1 MPQGNTQVQT
11 AQTTTTQTTQEIIRE
26 QFGIEAL
33 DNALEGGAPR
43 GTWIVVTGEPGVGKS
58 ILAMHFAWSG
68 LANGEP
74 VIYVTTESS
83 FRDVVR
89 QGGQFNMRFMD
100 YKPVNL
106 VDALTGRV
114 KVKPGEVNLVVI
126 DLFGLYRQYRE
137 MLKASEEEGEGKG
150 GRRPSRA
157 LSVEVL
163 EASVAKAYELL
174 GFEEGRPSEP
184 SRLIIDS
191 MTAFWADKP
200 AMARAFSYRLRQAL
214 YRQNITALLTSQYA
228 PTTEMSFGFGLEH
241 IADGIIHMWMDNVTE
256 VKEVRR
262 WLIIKKMRMTNHAK
276 RAFKVDVQPGKGIVL
291 GYPEEKAEGK

>member
-1 MPQGNTQVQT
+1 VLVRVFWPCTS
-11 AQTTTTQTTQEIIRE
+11 
-26 QFGIEAL
+26 
-33 DNALEGGAPR
+33 
-43 GTWIVVTGEPGVGKS
+43 PGVDW
-58 ILAMHFAWSG
+58 L
-68 LANGEP
+68 NGEP

-89 QGGQFNMRFMD
+89 QGGQFNMRFTD

-256 VKEVRR
+256 AKEVRR

-276 RAFKVDVQPGKGIVL
+276 KAYRVDIQPGKGIEL
-291 GYPEEKAEGK
+291 EEYEGE

>member
-1 MPQGNTQVQT
+1 MAQVPQANAQNQSQTQGSQNGIV
-11 AQTTTTQTTQEIIRE
+11 RE
-26 QFGIEAL
+26 PFGIEAL
-33 DNALEGGAPR
+33 DNALEGGVPR
-43 GTWIVVTGEPGVGKS
+43 GTWVVVTGEPGVGKS

-68 LANGEP
+68 LASGEP

-137 MLKASEEEGEGKG
+137 MLKASEDMPRK
-150 GRRPSRA
+150 PSRA
-157 LSVEVL
+157 LSIEVL

-262 WLIIKKMRMTNHAK
+262 WLIIKKMRMTNHSKKAY
-276 RAFKVDVQPGKGIVL
+276 KVEIQPGKGL
-291 GYPEEKAEGK
+291 ELEEYMGNI

>member
-1 MPQGNTQVQT
+1 MPQAQANT
-11 AQTTTTQTTQEIIRE
+11 AQTTQNEIVRE
-26 QFGIEAL
+26 TIGIDVL
-33 DNALEGGAPR
+33 DNALEGGVPR
-43 GTWIVVTGEPGVGKS
+43 GTWTVVTGEPGVGKS

-137 MLKASEEEGEGKG
+137 KLKASEGEEGEGKG

-157 LSVEVL
+157 LSIEVL

-256 VKEVRR
+256 AKEVRR
-262 WLIIKKMRMTNHAK
+262 WLIIKKMRMTNHSKKAY
-276 RAFKVDVQPGKGIVL
+276 KVDIQPGKGITL
-291 GYPEEKAEGK
+291 AEA

>member
-1 MPQGNTQVQT
+1 MDKERK
-11 AQTTTTQTTQEIIRE
+11 TTDKETETKRSEVSRE
-26 QFGIEAL
+26 VKIEREPFGVEAL
-33 DNALEGGAPR
+33 DSALEGGVPR
-43 GTWIVVTGEPGVGKS
+43 GTWVVVTGEPGVGKS

-89 QGGQFNMRFMD
+89 QGGQFNMRFTD

-262 WLIIKKMRMTNHAK
+262 WLIIKKMRMTNHSKKAY
-276 RAFKVDVQPGKGIVL
+276 RVDIQPGKGIEL
-291 GYPEEKAEGK
+291 EEYEGE

>member
-1 MPQGNTQVQT
+1 M
-11 AQTTTTQTTQEIIRE
+11 AQNATQTTQTITRE
-26 QFGIEAL
+26 PFGIEAL
-33 DNALEGGAPR
+33 DTALEGGAPR
-43 GTWIVVTGEPGVGKS
+43 GTWVLATGEPGVGKS
-58 ILAMHFAWSG
+58 ILAMHFAWAG
-68 LANGEP
+68 LQGGEP

-100 YKPVNL
+100 YRPVNL
-106 VDALTGRV
+106 VDALSGRV
-114 KVKPGEVNLVVI
+114 SVKPGEVSLVVI

-137 MLKASEEEGEGKG
+137 MLKASEDMPRK
-150 GRRPSRA
+150 PSRA
-157 LSVEVL
+157 LSIEVL
-163 EASVAKAYELL
+163 EAGVAKAYELL

-184 SRLIIDS
+184 SRLIVDS

-256 VKEVRR
+256 AKEVRR
-262 WLIIKKMRMTNHAK
+262 WLIIKKMRMTNHSKKAY
-276 RAFKVDVQPGKGIVL
+276 KVEIQPGKGIEL
-291 GYPEEKAEGK
+291 EEYMGNI

>member
-1 MPQGNTQVQT
+1 MTVHSMVVPQG
-11 AQTTTTQTTQEIIRE
+11 A
-26 QFGIEAL
+26 
-33 DNALEGGAPR
+33 
-43 GTWIVVTGEPGVGKS
+43 
-58 ILAMHFAWSG
+58 
-68 LANGEP
+68 
-74 VIYVTTESS
+74 
-83 FRDVVR
+83 
-89 QGGQFNMRFMD
+89 MRFMD
-100 YKPVNL
+100 YRPVNL
-106 VDALTGRV
+106 VDALAGRIG
-114 KVKPGEVNLVVI
+114 VKPGEVSLVVI
-126 DLFGLYRQYRE
+126 DLFGLYRQFRE
-137 MLKASEEEGEGKG
+137 MLKASEEEGRK
-150 GRRPSRA
+150 PSRA
-157 LSVEVL
+157 LSIEVL

-228 PTTEMSFGFGLEH
+228 PTTEASFGFGLEH

-276 RAFKVDVQPGKGIVL
+276 RAFKVDIQPGKGIVL
-291 GYPEEKAEGK
+291 SEA

>member
-1 MPQGNTQVQT
+1 MDKERK
-11 AQTTTTQTTQEIIRE
+11 TTDKETETKRSEVSRE
-26 QFGIEAL
+26 VKIEREAFGVDVL
-33 DNALEGGAPR
+33 DSALEGGVPR
-43 GTWIVVTGEPGVGKS
+43 GTWVVVTGEPGVGKS

-89 QGGQFNMRFMD
+89 QGGQFNMRFTD

-256 VKEVRR
+256 AKEVRR

-276 RAFKVDVQPGKGIVL
+276 KAYRVDIQPGKGIEL
-291 GYPEEKAEGK
+291 EEYEGE

>member
-1 MPQGNTQVQT
+1 MAQVQAN
-11 AQTTTTQTTQEIIRE
+11 AQNQSQTQGIQGQGVVRE
-26 QFGIEAL
+26 AFGVDVL
-33 DNALEGGAPR
+33 DSALEGGVPR
-43 GTWIVVTGEPGVGKS
+43 GTWVVVTGEPGVGKS

-68 LANGEP
+68 LASGEP

-89 QGGQFNMRFMD
+89 QGGQFNMRFTD

-106 VDALTGRV
+106 VNALTGRV

-137 MLKASEEEGEGKG
+137 MLKASEEEGSKK
-150 GRRPSRA
+150 PSRA
-157 LSVEVL
+157 LSIEVL

-200 AMARAFSYRLRQAL
+200 AMARAYSYRLRQAL

-256 VKEVRR
+256 AKEVRR
-262 WLIIKKMRMTNHAK
+262 WLIIKKMRMTNHSKKAY
-276 RAFKVDVQPGKGIVL
+276 RVDIQPGKGIEL
-291 GYPEEKAEGK
+291 EEYEGE

>member
-1 MPQGNTQVQT
+1 M
-11 AQTTTTQTTQEIIRE
+11 AQSTTQTTQTITRE
-26 QFGIEAL
+26 PFGITLLDGAL
-33 DNALEGGAPR
+33 DGGAPR
-43 GTWIVVTGEPGVGKS
+43 GTWVVATGEPGVGKS
-58 ILAMHFAWSG
+58 ILAMHFAWAG
-68 LANGEP
+68 LQNGEP

-89 QGGQFNMRFMD
+89 QGDQFGMRFMD
-100 YKPVNL
+100 YRPVNL
-106 VDALTGRV
+106 VDALAGRIG
-114 KVKPGEVNLVVI
+114 VKPGEVSLVVI
-126 DLFGLYRQYRE
+126 DLFGLYRQFRE
-137 MLKASEEEGEGKG
+137 MLKASEEEGRK
-150 GRRPSRA
+150 PSRA
-157 LSVEVL
+157 LSIEVL

-228 PTTEMSFGFGLEH
+228 PTTEASFGFGLEH

-276 RAFKVDVQPGKGIVL
+276 RAFKVDIQPGKGIVL
-291 GYPEEKAEGK
+291 SEA

>member
-1 MPQGNTQVQT
+1 MAHVAN
-11 AQTTTTQTTQEIIRE
+11 AQTQNIVRE

-33 DNALEGGAPR
+33 DTALEGGAPR
-43 GTWIVVTGEPGVGKS
+43 GTWVLATGEPGVGKS
-58 ILAMHFAWSG
+58 ILAMHFAWAG
-68 LANGEP
+68 LQGGEP

-89 QGGQFNMRFMD
+89 QADQFNMRFMD
-100 YKPVNL
+100 YRPVSL
-106 VDALTGRV
+106 VDALSGRIG
-114 KVKPGEVNLVVI
+114 VKPGEVSLVVI
-126 DLFGLYRQYRE
+126 DLFGLYKQFRE
-137 MLKASEEEGEGKG
+137 MVKASEEEGRK
-150 GRRPSRA
+150 PSRA
-157 LSVEVL
+157 LSIEVL

-256 VKEVRR
+256 AKEVRR
-262 WLIIKKMRMTNHAK
+262 WLIIKKMRMTNHSKKAY
-276 RAFKVDVQPGKGIVL
+276 KVEIQPGKGIEL
-291 GYPEEKAEGK
+291 EEYMGNI

>member
-1 MPQGNTQVQT
+1 M
-11 AQTTTTQTTQEIIRE
+11 AQSATQTTQNLVRE
-26 QFGIEAL
+26 PFGIEVL
-33 DNALEGGAPR
+33 DTALEGGAPR
-43 GTWIVVTGEPGVGKS
+43 GTWVVATGEPGVGKS
-58 ILAMHFAWSG
+58 ILAMHFAWAG
-68 LANGEP
+68 LQNGEP

-83 FRDVVR
+83 FKDIVR
-89 QGGQFNMRFMD
+89 QGDQFGMRFMD
-100 YKPVNL
+100 YRPVNL
-106 VDALTGRV
+106 VDALAGRIG
-114 KVKPGEVNLVVI
+114 VKPGEVSLVVI
-126 DLFGLYRQYRE
+126 DLFGLYKQFRE
-137 MLKASEEEGEGKG
+137 MLKASEEEGRK
-150 GRRPSRA
+150 PSRA

-228 PTTEMSFGFGLEH
+228 PTTEASFGFGLEH

-276 RAFKVDVQPGKGIVL
+276 KAYRVDIQPGKGIVL
-291 GYPEEKAEGK
+291 AEA

>member
-1 MPQGNTQVQT
+1 VKI
-11 AQTTTTQTTQEIIRE
+11 ERE
-26 QFGIEAL
+26 AFGVDVL
-33 DNALEGGAPR
+33 DSALEGGVPR
-43 GTWIVVTGEPGVGKS
+43 GTWVVVTGEPGVGKS

-68 LANGEP
+68 LASGEP

-137 MLKASEEEGEGKG
+137 MLKASEDMPKK
-150 GRRPSRA
+150 PSRA
-157 LSVEVL
+157 LSIEVL
-163 EASVAKAYELL
+163 EAGVAKAYELL

-262 WLIIKKMRMTNHAK
+262 WLIIKKMRMTNHSKKAY
-276 RAFKVDVQPGKGIVL
+276 KVEIQPGKGIEL
-291 GYPEEKAEGK
+291 EEYMGNI

>member
-1 MPQGNTQVQT
+1 MAQSTVQT
-11 AQTTTTQTTQEIIRE
+11 QNIVRE
-26 QFGIEAL
+26 PFGIETL

-43 GTWIVVTGEPGVGKS
+43 GTWVLATGEPGVGKS
-58 ILAMHFAWSG
+58 ILAMHFAWAG
-68 LANGEP
+68 LQGGEP

-83 FRDVVR
+83 FKDIVR
-89 QGGQFNMRFMD
+89 QADQFNMRFMD
-100 YKPVNL
+100 YRPVNL
-106 VDALTGRV
+106 VDALAGRIG
-114 KVKPGEVNLVVI
+114 VKPGEVSLVVI
-126 DLFGLYRQYRE
+126 DLFGLYKQYRE
-137 MLKASEEEGEGKG
+137 MVKASEDTPRK
-150 GRRPSRA
+150 PSRA

-184 SRLIIDS
+184 SRLVIDS

-200 AMARAFSYRLRQAL
+200 AMSRVFSYRLRQAL

-256 VKEVRR
+256 AKEVRR

-276 RAFKVDVQPGKGIVL
+276 RAFKVDIAPGKGIVL
-291 GYPEEKAEGK
+291 SEVK

>member
-1 MPQGNTQVQT
+1 MAQVPQAGAQNQSQTQGIQGQGVV
-11 AQTTTTQTTQEIIRE
+11 RE

-33 DNALEGGAPR
+33 DFALEGGVPR
-43 GTWIVVTGEPGVGKS
+43 GTWVVVTGEPGVGKS

-89 QGGQFNMRFMD
+89 QGGQFNMRFTD

-157 LSVEVL
+157 LSIEVL

-256 VKEVRR
+256 AKEVRR

-276 RAFKVDVQPGKGIVL
+276 KAYRVDIQPGKGIEL
-291 GYPEEKAEGK
+291 EEYEGE

>member
-1 MPQGNTQVQT
+1 MAQVQAN
-11 AQTTTTQTTQEIIRE
+11 AQSQTQGIQGQGVVRE

-33 DNALEGGAPR
+33 DSALEGGVPR
-43 GTWIVVTGEPGVGKS
+43 GTWVVVTGEPGVGKS

-68 LANGEP
+68 LASGEP

-89 QGGQFNMRFMD
+89 QGGQFNMRFTD

-137 MLKASEEEGEGKG
+137 MLKASEEEGSKK
-150 GRRPSRA
+150 PSRA

-163 EASVAKAYELL
+163 EAGVAKAYELL

-184 SRLIIDS
+184 SRLVVDS

-256 VKEVRR
+256 AKEVRR
-262 WLIIKKMRMTNHAK
+262 WLIIKKMRMTNHSKKAY
-276 RAFKVDVQPGKGIVL
+276 RVDIQPGRGIVL
-291 GYPEEKAEGK
+291 SEA

>member
-1 MPQGNTQVQT
+1 M
-11 AQTTTTQTTQEIIRE
+11 AQSTTQTTQTITRE
-26 QFGIEAL
+26 PFGIEAL
-33 DNALEGGAPR
+33 DTALEGGAPR
-43 GTWIVVTGEPGVGKS
+43 GTWVVATGEPGVGKS
-58 ILAMHFAWSG
+58 ILAMHFAWAG
-68 LANGEP
+68 LQNGEP

-83 FRDVVR
+83 FKDIVR
-89 QGGQFNMRFMD
+89 QGDQFGMRFMD
-100 YKPVNL
+100 YRPVNL
-106 VDALTGRV
+106 VDALAGRIG
-114 KVKPGEVNLVVI
+114 VKPGEVSLVVI
-126 DLFGLYRQYRE
+126 DLFGLYKQFRE
-137 MLKASEEEGEGKG
+137 MLKASEEEGRK
-150 GRRPSRA
+150 PSRA

-184 SRLIIDS
+184 SRLVIDS

-262 WLIIKKMRMTNHAK
+262 WLIIKKMRMTNHSKKAY
-276 RAFKVDVQPGKGIVL
+276 RVDIQPGKGIEL
-291 GYPEEKAEGK
+291 EEYMGSI

>member
-1 MPQGNTQVQT
+1 MAQVQAG
-11 AQTTTTQTTQEIIRE
+11 AQNQTQGIQGQGVVRE
-26 QFGIEAL
+26 QFGVEAL
-33 DNALEGGAPR
+33 DSALEGGVPR
-43 GTWIVVTGEPGVGKS
+43 GTWVVVTGEPGVGKS

-89 QGGQFNMRFMD
+89 QASQFNMRFTD

-157 LSVEVL
+157 LSIEVL
-163 EASVAKAYELL
+163 EATVAKAYELL

-184 SRLIIDS
+184 SRLIVDS

-200 AMARAFSYRLRQAL
+200 AMARVYSYRLRQAL

-241 IADGIIHMWMDNVTE
+241 IADGIIHMWMDNVAE
-256 VKEVRR
+256 AKEVRR
-262 WLIIKKMRMTNHAK
+262 WLIIKKMRMTNHSKKAY
-276 RAFKVDVQPGKGIVL
+276 RVDIQPGKGIEL
-291 GYPEEKAEGK
+291 EEYEGE

>member
-1 MPQGNTQVQT
+1 MAQGNAQAVQT
-11 AQTTTTQTTQEIIRE
+11 NTQTTEIIRE

-33 DNALEGGAPR
+33 DNALEGGVPR
-43 GTWIVVTGEPGVGKS
+43 GTWVVVTGEPGVGKS

-68 LANGEP
+68 LASGEP

-89 QGGQFNMRFMD
+89 QGGQFNMRFTD

-137 MLKASEEEGEGKG
+137 MLKASEDTPKK
-150 GRRPSRA
+150 PSRA

-256 VKEVRR
+256 AKEVRR

-276 RAFKVDVQPGKGIVL
+276 KAYKVEIQPGKGIEL
-291 GYPEEKAEGK
+291 EEYMGNI

>member
-1 MPQGNTQVQT
+1 M
-11 AQTTTTQTTQEIIRE
+11 AQSTTQTTQTITRE
-26 QFGIEAL
+26 PFGIEAL
-33 DNALEGGAPR
+33 DTALEGGAPR
-43 GTWIVVTGEPGVGKS
+43 GTWVVATGEPGVGKS
-58 ILAMHFAWSG
+58 IFAMHFAWAG
-68 LANGEP
+68 LQGGEP

-89 QGGQFNMRFMD
+89 QGDQFGMRFMD
-100 YKPVNL
+100 YRPVNL
-106 VDALTGRV
+106 VDALSGRV
-114 KVKPGEVNLVVI
+114 SVKPGEVSLVVI
-126 DLFGLYRQYRE
+126 DLFGLYKQFRE
-137 MLKASEEEGEGKG
+137 MLKASEDMPRK
-150 GRRPSRA
+150 PSRA

-163 EASVAKAYELL
+163 EASVTKAYELL

-184 SRLIIDS
+184 TRLVIDS

-228 PTTEMSFGFGLEH
+228 PTTEASFGFGLEH
-241 IADGIIHMWMDNVTE
+241 IADGIIHMWMDNVAE

-276 RAFKVDVQPGKGIVL
+276 RAFKVDIQPNRGIVL
-291 GYPEEKAEGK
+291 SEVKAGE

>member
-1 MPQGNTQVQT
+1 MAQVPQASAQNQSQTQGIQGQGVV
-11 AQTTTTQTTQEIIRE
+11 RE
-26 QFGIEAL
+26 QFGIETL
-33 DNALEGGAPR
+33 DFALEGGVPR
-43 GTWIVVTGEPGVGKS
+43 GTWVVVTGEPGVGKS

-68 LANGEP
+68 LASGEP

-89 QGGQFNMRFMD
+89 QAGQFNMRFMD

-137 MLKASEEEGEGKG
+137 MLKASEGEEGSKK
-150 GRRPSRA
+150 PSRA
-157 LSVEVL
+157 LSIEVL

-256 VKEVRR
+256 AKEVRR

-276 RAFKVDVQPGKGIVL
+276 KAYKVEIQPGKGIVL
-291 GYPEEKAEGK
+291 AEA

>member
-1 MPQGNTQVQT
+1 MAQVQAG
-11 AQTTTTQTTQEIIRE
+11 AQNQSQTQGSQSQGVVRE
-26 QFGIEAL
+26 QFGVDVL
-33 DNALEGGAPR
+33 DFALEGGVPR
-43 GTWIVVTGEPGVGKS
+43 GTWVVVTGEPGVGKS

-68 LANGEP
+68 LASGEP

-137 MLKASEEEGEGKG
+137 MLKASEDMPRK
-150 GRRPSRA
+150 PSRA
-157 LSVEVL
+157 LSIEVL

-262 WLIIKKMRMTNHAK
+262 WLIIKKMRMTNHSKKAY
-276 RAFKVDVQPGKGIVL
+276 RVDIQPGKGIEL
-291 GYPEEKAEGK
+291 EEYEGE

>member
-1 MPQGNTQVQT
+1 MTQAQPQPQSSE
-11 AQTTTTQTTQEIIRE
+11 AKIERE
-26 QFGIEAL
+26 PFGITLLDGAL
-33 DNALEGGAPR
+33 DGGAPR
-43 GTWIVVTGEPGVGKS
+43 GTWIVITGEPGVGKS
-58 ILAMHFAWSG
+58 ILAMHFAWAG
-68 LANGEP
+68 LQNGEP

-83 FRDVVR
+83 FKDIVR
-89 QGGQFNMRFMD
+89 QAGQFNMRFMD
-100 YKPVNL
+100 YRPVNL
-106 VDALTGRV
+106 VDVLTGRV
-114 KVKPGEVNLVVI
+114 EAKPGDVNLVVI

-137 MLKASEEEGEGKG
+137 MLKIAGEEG
-150 GRRPSRA
+150 GRKPSRA
-157 LSVEVL
+157 LSMEVL

-174 GFEEGRPSEP
+174 GFEGGRPSEP
-184 SRLIIDS
+184 TRLVIDS

-241 IADGIIHMWMDNVTE
+241 IADGIIHMWMDNVAE

-276 RAFKVDVQPGKGIVL
+276 RAFKVDVQPGRGIVL

>member
-1 MPQGNTQVQT
+1 M
-11 AQTTTTQTTQEIIRE
+11 
-26 QFGIEAL
+26 
-33 DNALEGGAPR
+33 DNALEGGVPR
-43 GTWIVVTGEPGVGKS
+43 GTWVVVTGEPGVGKS

-68 LANGEP
+68 LASGEP

-137 MLKASEEEGEGKG
+137 MLKASEEEGSKK
-150 GRRPSRA
+150 PSRA
-157 LSVEVL
+157 LSIEVL
-163 EASVAKAYELL
+163 EAGVAKAYELL

-228 PTTEMSFGFGLEH
+228 PTTEASFGFGLEH
-241 IADGIIHMWMDNVTE
+241 IADGIIHMWMDNVAE

-276 RAFKVDVQPGKGIVL
+276 KAYRVDIVPGRGIVL
-291 GYPEEKAEGK
+291 SEVKV

>member
-1 MPQGNTQVQT
+1 MDKERK
-11 AQTTTTQTTQEIIRE
+11 TTDKETETKRGEVSRE
-26 QFGIEAL
+26 VKIEREPFGVEAL
-33 DNALEGGAPR
+33 DFALEGGVPR
-43 GTWIVVTGEPGVGKS
+43 GTWVVVTGEPGVGKS

-68 LANGEP
+68 LASGEP

-137 MLKASEEEGEGKG
+137 MLKASEDMPRK
-150 GRRPSRA
+150 PSRA
-157 LSVEVL
+157 LSIEVL

-200 AMARAFSYRLRQAL
+200 AMARAYSYRLRQAL

-262 WLIIKKMRMTNHAK
+262 WLIIKKMRMTNHSKKAY
-276 RAFKVDVQPGKGIVL
+276 RVDIQPNKGIVL
-291 GYPEEKAEGK
+291 SEA

>member
-1 MPQGNTQVQT
+1 V
-11 AQTTTTQTTQEIIRE
+11 RE
-26 QFGIEAL
+26 QFGIETL
-33 DNALEGGAPR
+33 DFALEGGVPR
-43 GTWIVVTGEPGVGKS
+43 GTWVVVTGEPGVGKS

-68 LANGEP
+68 LASGEP

-89 QGGQFNMRFMD
+89 QAGQFNMRFMD

-137 MLKASEEEGEGKG
+137 MLKASEGEEGSKK
-150 GRRPSRA
+150 PSRA
-157 LSVEVL
+157 LSIEVL

-256 VKEVRR
+256 AKEVRR

-276 RAFKVDVQPGKGIVL
+276 KAYKVEIQPGKGIVL
-291 GYPEEKAEGK
+291 AEA

>member
-1 MPQGNTQVQT
+1 
-11 AQTTTTQTTQEIIRE
+11 
-26 QFGIEAL
+26 
-33 DNALEGGAPR
+33 
-43 GTWIVVTGEPGVGKS
+43 
-58 ILAMHFAWSG
+58 
-68 LANGEP
+68 
-74 VIYVTTESS
+74 
-83 FRDVVR
+83 
-89 QGGQFNMRFMD
+89 MRFMD

-157 LSVEVL
+157 LSIEVL

-262 WLIIKKMRMTNHAK
+262 WLIIKKMRMTNHSKKAY
-276 RAFKVDVQPGKGIVL
+276 KVEIQPGKGIEL
-291 GYPEEKAEGK
+291 EEYMGNI

>member
-1 MPQGNTQVQT
+1 MDKERK
-11 AQTTTTQTTQEIIRE
+11 TTDKETETKRSEVSRE
-26 QFGIEAL
+26 VKIEREPFGVEAL
-33 DNALEGGAPR
+33 DFALEGGVPR
-43 GTWIVVTGEPGVGKS
+43 GTWVVVTGEPGVGKS

-89 QGGQFNMRFMD
+89 QASQFNMRFTD

-256 VKEVRR
+256 AKEVRR

-276 RAFKVDVQPGKGIVL
+276 KAYRVDIQPGKGIEL
-291 GYPEEKAEGK
+291 EEYEGE

>member
-1 MPQGNTQVQT
+1 MDKERK
-11 AQTTTTQTTQEIIRE
+11 TTDKETETKRSEVSRE
-26 QFGIEAL
+26 VKIEREAFGVDVL
-33 DNALEGGAPR
+33 DSALEGGVPR
-43 GTWIVVTGEPGVGKS
+43 GTWVVVTGEPGVGKS

-89 QGGQFNMRFMD
+89 QASQFNMRFMD

-157 LSVEVL
+157 LSIEVL

-256 VKEVRR
+256 AKEVRR
-262 WLIIKKMRMTNHAK
+262 WLIVKKMRMTNHSNKAY
-276 RAFKVDVQPGKGIVL
+276 RVDIQPNKGIVL
-291 GYPEEKAEGK
+291 SEA